1 MECSD
6 WFLQQCIRGCRVDL
20 TDDVSVCVSAA
31 VRSASQWAVCV
42 AVAVL
47 CVTVLMLPLHTD
59 SNSLVPRWL
68 HVSTN
73 QKLVCAYTLGNTTH
87 THTHTRLYELRERG
101 GREEMRQ
108 WKSKERK

>member
-6 WFLQQCIRGCRVDL
+6 WFLQQCIRGCKVDL

-31 VRSASQWAVCV
+31 VRSASQWVVCV

-87 THTHTRLYELRERG
+87 THIHTHT
-101 GREEMRQ
+101 
-108 WKSKERK
+108 SV